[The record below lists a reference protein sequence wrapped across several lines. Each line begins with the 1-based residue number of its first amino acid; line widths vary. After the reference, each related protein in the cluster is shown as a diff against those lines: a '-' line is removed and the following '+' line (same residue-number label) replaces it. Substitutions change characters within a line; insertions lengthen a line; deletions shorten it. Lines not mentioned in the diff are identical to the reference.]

1 MHAKKERKVFMKTI
15 LLVEDNEVIRKGL
28 DYLFM
33 QNDFLLLAASTLEKA
48 KEYVRTK
55 SFDLLLLDVTLP
67 DGDGFSFYQDMKE
80 EIYVPVIFLTAKD
93 LEDDIVKG
101 LELGAADYIVKPF
114 RNRELILRINN
125 ALKNKVEEKKRMI
138 VKDIE
143 VDLESMQVFRLGKE
157 IPFTMLEYKLFL
169 LMIENVG
176 RVVPRETI
184 LDKIWDFSGNDVND
198 NTLTVYIK
206 RIREK
211 LGRDDVIK
219 TIKGVGYRVDRE

>member
-1 MHAKKERKVFMKTI
+1 M
-15 LLVEDNEVIRKGL
+15 
-28 DYLFM
+28 
-33 QNDFLLLAASTLEKA
+33 
-48 KEYVRTK
+48 
-55 SFDLLLLDVTLP
+55 
-67 DGDGFSFYQDMKE
+67 
-80 EIYVPVIFLTAKD
+80 TAKD
-93 LEDDIVKG
+93 LEDDIIRG

-125 ALKNKVEEKKRMI
+125 ALKNKVEEKKRML
-138 VKDIE
+138 VKDRE
-143 VDLESMQVFRLGKE
+143 VNLESMQVFRLGRE

-169 LMIENVG
+169 LMVENAG
-176 RVVPRETI
+176 RVVTRESI

-219 TIKGVGYRVDRE
+219 TIKGIGYRVDKE